1 MTQTPDVD
9 TATGVDLSTRYLG
22 MKLRTPL
29 VASAGPLTG
38 RLEPLRALEHN
49 GIAAV
54 VLPSLFEEQ
63 VVHDDMEAD
72 ALFDLGAGAN
82 PEATSYFPDLL
93 GYESIGERYLQH
105 VRDACEELSIPVIGS
120 LNGVTPGGWITY
132 AQRIAEAGA
141 DALELNLYQV
151 SADLD
156 ATAESIER
164 AQLELVSQVRASLSI
179 PLAVKVGPYYTAFGS
194 MARRLVDAG
203 ADALVLFNRFYQPD
217 IDPEALQVRPWLE
230 LSRPTEI
237 RLPLRWTAILAGR
250 LDASLAITSGVHR
263 ASDAARAL
271 LAGADVAM
279 MTSALIDKGPL
290 HVGVV
295 ESELQA
301 WIREMGYTS
310 VAQLKGSMSH
320 EHVEDPG
327 AFERANYIGTLTN
340 YANTFHAGWGFGP
353 T

>member
-1 MTQTPDVD
+1 MTHTPDVD
-9 TATGVDLSTRYLG
+9 TTTGVDLSTTYLG
-22 MKLRTPL
+22 LRLRTPL

-38 RLEPLRALEHN
+38 RLEPLRALEDN

-63 VVHDDMEAD
+63 VVHDELEAD
-72 ALFDLGAGAN
+72 ALLDLGAGAN

-105 VRDACEELSIPVIGS
+105 VRDAREQLSIPVIGS
-120 LNGVTPGGWITY
+120 LNGVTPGGWVTY
-132 AQRIAEAGA
+132 AQKIADAGA
-141 DALELNLYQV
+141 DALELNLYHV
-151 SADLD
+151 VADLD
-156 ATAESIER
+156 ATADAVETAE
-164 AQLELVSQVRASLSI
+164 LELVSQVKGALSI

-217 IDPEALQVRPWLE
+217 IDPDTLEVRSWLE
-230 LSRPTEI
+230 LSRPSEI
-237 RLPLRWTAILAGR
+237 RLPLRWTAILSGH
-250 LDASLAITSGVHR
+250 LHASLAVTSGVHR
-263 ASDAARAL
+263 AQDVASAL

-279 MTSALIDKGPL
+279 MTSALIDQGPL
-290 HVGVV
+290 HIGVV
-295 ESELQA
+295 EADLTA

-320 EHVEDPG
+320 DHVEDPS
-327 AFERANYIGTLTN
+327 AFERANYIGTLTH
-340 YANTFHAGWGFGP
+340 YANTFHAGWGFGQS
-353 T
+353 